1 MNLNGTWTWTESHA
15 CNLDLREVRESR
27 CEGKNG
33 NVPTSKFK
41 CLVDK
46 SNVISN
52 SNIMIKK
59 NEGRLQ
65 DPWDGFCNTWQNYQI
80 PTECITA
87 HTENGKT
94 RINEVARL
102 HGFPA
107 SPLVVQYYTLR
118 KAGS

>member
-1 MNLNGTWTWTESHA
+1 M
-15 CNLDLREVRESR
+15 R
-27 CEGKNG
+27 GKNG

-41 CLVDK
+41 YLK
-46 SNVISN
+46 NN
-52 SNIMIKK
+52 NKK
-59 NEGRLQ
+59 TEGQLWFQCVGPLQ
-65 DPWDGFCNTWQNYQI
+65 DPWDVFCNTWQNYQI

-87 HTENGKT
+87 HSENRKT
-94 RINEVARL
+94 RINEVACS